1 MSQTRFLAVT
11 LALLLVSMLAFMLAE
26 YAGLPN
32 AVSTG
37 LTVLQVL
44 CVAVMLGLGVLKATT
59 TKLDRPHS
67 EDDNG

>member
-1 MSQTRFLAVT
+1 
-11 LALLLVSMLAFMLAE
+11 MLAFMLAE